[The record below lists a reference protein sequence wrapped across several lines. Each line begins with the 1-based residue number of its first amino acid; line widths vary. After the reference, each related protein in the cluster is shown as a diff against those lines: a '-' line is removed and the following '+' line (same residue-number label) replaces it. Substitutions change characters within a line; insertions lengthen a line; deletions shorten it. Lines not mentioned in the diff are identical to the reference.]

1 MKLKRFLTVGGVF
14 LIVLLVAANAF
25 GQNPNPRLTISV
37 GVSRVSGDEAFVASG
52 DSFTSGFADG
62 GKARVRLTLDLTSH
76 FSIEGSYS
84 YGRNNLTITEQSG
97 GTLERRD
104 FGIVVGQGNLNFLH
118 FFTSRK
124 SRVRPFLTYGI
135 GAVNFSPTDEAQAMA
150 LANDFITDPT
160 AIDSTFKF
168 GFNVGV
174 GIEGRFSRW
183 AGIRFDVKDYISAY
197 PRFGLPETSTGTG
210 GSFFPATGIV
220 HNLEA
225 SVGIVFF
232 FLP

>member
-1 MKLKRFLTVGGVF
+1 M
-14 LIVLLVAANAF
+14 
-25 GQNPNPRLTISV
+25 
-37 GVSRVSGDEAFVASG
+37 
-52 DSFTSGFADG
+52 
-62 GKARVRLTLDLTSH
+62 DLTSH

-150 LANDFITDPT
+150 LANDFITNPT

-168 GFNVGV
+168 GFNVGG
-174 GIEGRFSRW
+174 GIEGRFNRW
-183 AGIRFDVKDYISAY
+183 AGLRFDVKDYISAY

-210 GSFFPATGIV
+210 GSFFPATGVV
-220 HNLEA
+220 HNLEV